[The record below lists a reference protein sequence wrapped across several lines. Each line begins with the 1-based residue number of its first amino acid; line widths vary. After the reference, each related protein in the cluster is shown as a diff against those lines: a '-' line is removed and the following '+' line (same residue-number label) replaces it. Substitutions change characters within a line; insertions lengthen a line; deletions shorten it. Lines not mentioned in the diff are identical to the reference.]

1 MKEYI
6 KQYINNLTNPLLY
19 YVHKDEYSVFKNFCL
34 FKNNGN
40 LYNKIIPVKDAGQ
53 VLEYRI
59 NLDKKIKL
67 FTIFITIFLYLIFI
81 HLLYSFKGFLIC
93 EILWIVSYFSVI

>member
-1 MKEYI
+1 MQINEYKKKISKFLQPYI
-6 KQYINNLTNPLLY
+6 KNAVNPLLY
-19 YVHKDEYSVFKNFCL
+19 YVDNDGFSVFKNFCL

-59 NLDKKIKL
+59 NLDKKIK
-67 FTIFITIFLYLIFI
+67 
-81 HLLYSFKGFLIC
+81 
-93 EILWIVSYFSVI
+93 E